1 MRFVI
6 LLLLVAATSSLAS
19 SSSSSSPAPAP
30 FPSSA
35 SSSSS
40 SPTSFQSSSS
50 SSSSYNGNNPAFPGC
65 YTCPAI
71 TQCPTYPDN
80 TTYPAF
86 SLHATTS
93 AAADASACNLITSD
107 ILVEVTEHAPT
118 PQCAATIGG
127 LACFGAFTQGFNC
140 SQVISPLWPA
150 MCRNGTSCLDAD
162 GQAFVEE
169 SELCSNIQAFLNRPT
184 AIASSTGSGKLNAG
198 ARQISSCVAWVL
210 VVVTMALAV
219 FAY

>member
-1 MRFVI
+1 MRLVL
-6 LLLLVAATSSLAS
+6 LLLLVATTRSLAF
-19 SSSSSSPAPAP
+19 SSSSSPAPAL
-30 FPSSA
+30 F

-40 SPTSFQSSSS
+40 LPTSFLSSSSSS
-50 SSSSYNGNNPAFPGC
+50 SSSSYNGNDAAFPGC

-107 ILVEVTEHAPT
+107 ILVEVTQHAPT
-118 PQCAATIGG
+118 PACAATIGG

-140 SQVISPLWPA
+140 SQLISPLWPA
-150 MCRNGTSCLDAD
+150 MCQNGTSCLNAD

-169 SELCSNIQAFLNRPT
+169 SELCTNIQAFLNRPT
-184 AIASSTGSGKLNAG
+184 AIASSTAGGRLNEGSRVAG
-198 ARQISSCVAWVL
+198 SSVAWA
-210 VVVTMALAV
+210 VVVVAMALAIFV
-219 FAY
+219 C